1 MPDAFFIEIV
11 FYLSIL
17 ELGAIVTL
25 NSLDFSIEF
34 ILCSLQEFLYH
45 LMKFLQ
51 KERPIEM
58 RIIINNNYHTQ
69 FLCQNRVLIVCMTQD
84 QLFHTYEPKV
94 FTDNQIS

>member
-1 MPDAFFIEIV
+1 
-11 FYLSIL
+11 
-17 ELGAIVTL
+17 
-25 NSLDFSIEF
+25 
-34 ILCSLQEFLYH
+34 
-45 LMKFLQ
+45 MKFLQ